1 MVDTVIVENDQAP
14 TSAIS
19 WPAVFAGAAVSAALS
34 LALLALGSGIGFA
47 SINPWASSPEPMT
60 TKAAAVAGVYLT
72 MTAIIASAVG
82 GYLAGRLRHLWSGVH
97 SDEAFF
103 RDTAH
108 GVVTWATA
116 TLASAAFLGA
126 VGTVIAGGAVG
137 GAASGAAN
145 RAASEAGV
153 FTDRL
158 LSYAPPAAA
167 TTTTTATGT
176 VVPRDY
182 AGDRSA
188 AARMIGRLGPAGGAW
203 TADDRQQLAAMVSA
217 RTGLPMPEAEKRVAA
232 IETEARAAADIA
244 RRVAMQM
251 SFWLAAAMMA
261 GALAAALAAW
271 EGGAIRDGRMRYA
284 TRAGDMRSVV
294 R

>member
-1 MVDTVIVENDQAP
+1 MVDTVIVENEQAP

-19 WPAVFAGAAVSAALS
+19 WPAVIAGAAVSAAFS
-34 LALLALGSGIGFA
+34 LVLLALGSGIGFA
-47 SINPWASSPEPMT
+47 SINPWASSPDIGT
-60 TKAAAVAGVYLT
+60 TKAATVAGVYLV
-72 MTAIIASAVG
+72 MTAVIASAIG
-82 GYLAGRLRHLWSGVH
+82 GYLAGRLRHLWNGVH

-126 VGTVIAGGAVG
+126 VGTVIAGGVAG
-137 GAASGAAN
+137 GAASGAASS
-145 RAASEAGV
+145 AARNASLY
-153 FTDRL
+153 TDRL

-176 VVPRDY
+176 VVPRDF
-182 AGDRSA
+182 AGDRA
-188 AARMIGRLGPAGGAW
+188 ATARMIGRLGPAGGAW

-232 IETEARAAADIA
+232 IETEARAAADTA

-251 SFWLAAAMMA
+251 SFWFAAAMMA
-261 GALAAALAAW
+261 GALAAGLGAW
-271 EGGAIRDGRMRYA
+271 EGGAVRDGRLRYGLP
-284 TRAGDMRSVV
+284 TTLVSKRR
-294 R
+294 

>member
-1 MVDTVIVENDQAP
+1 MVDTVIVENEQAP

-19 WPAVFAGAAVSAALS
+19 WPAVIAGAAVSAALS
-34 LALLALGSGIGFA
+34 LVLLALGSGIGFA
-47 SINPWASSPEPMT
+47 SINPWASSPDIT
-60 TKAAAVAGVYLT
+60 TTRAATVAGVYLV
-72 MTAIIASAVG
+72 MTAIIASAIG
-82 GYLAGRLRHLWSGVH
+82 GYLAGRLRHLWTGVH

-126 VGTVIAGGAVG
+126 VGTVIAGGAAG
-137 GAASGAAN
+137 GAASHAA
-145 RAASEAGV
+145 RDATV

-182 AGDRSA
+182 EGDRA
-188 AARMIGRLGPAGGAW
+188 ATARMIGRLGPAGGAW
-203 TADDRQQLAAMVSA
+203 TADDRQQLAALVSA
-217 RTGLPMPEAEKRVAA
+217 RTGLPMPDAEKRVAA
-232 IETEARAAADIA
+232 IEAEARAAADTA

-251 SFWLAAAMMA
+251 SFWFAAAMMA
-261 GALAAALAAW
+261 GALAAGLAAW
-271 EGGAIRDGRMRYA
+271 EGGAVRDGRLRYGLPTTLA
-284 TRAGDMRSVV
+284 STRR
-294 R
+294 

>member
-1 MVDTVIVENDQAP
+1 MVDTVIVENEQAP

-19 WPAVFAGAAVSAALS
+19 WPAVIAGVAVSAALS
-34 LALLALGSGIGFA
+34 LVLLALGSGIGFA
-47 SINPWASSPEPMT
+47 SINPWASSPDIT
-60 TKAAAVAGVYLT
+60 TTRAATVAGVYLV
-72 MTAIIASAVG
+72 MTAIIASAIG
-82 GYLAGRLRHLWSGVH
+82 GYLAGRLRHLWTGVH

-126 VGTVIAGGAVG
+126 VGTVIAGGAAG
-137 GAASGAAN
+137 GAASHAA
-145 RAASEAGV
+145 RDATV

-182 AGDRSA
+182 EGDRA
-188 AARMIGRLGPAGGAW
+188 ATARMIGRLGPAGGAW
-203 TADDRQQLAAMVSA
+203 TADDRQQLAALVSA
-217 RTGLPMPEAEKRVAA
+217 RTGLPMPDAEKRVAA
-232 IETEARAAADIA
+232 IEAEARAAADTA

-251 SFWLAAAMMA
+251 SFWFAAAMMA
-261 GALAAALAAW
+261 GALAAGLAAW
-271 EGGAIRDGRMRYA
+271 EGGAVRDGRLRYGLPTTLA
-284 TRAGDMRSVV
+284 STRR
-294 R
+294 